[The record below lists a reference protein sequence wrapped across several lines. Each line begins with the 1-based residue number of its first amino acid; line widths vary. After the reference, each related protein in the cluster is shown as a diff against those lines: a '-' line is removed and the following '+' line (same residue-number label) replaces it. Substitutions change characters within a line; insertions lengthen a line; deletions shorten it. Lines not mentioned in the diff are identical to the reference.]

1 MLEQVRAELVA
12 TKRQLQQHVLQQ
24 MQDIAQRR
32 AAAMEQH
39 RLDYE
44 REEHQ
49 FDRNTGDGEDEIDA
63 GKQ

>member
-1 MLEQVRAELVA
+1 MEEACD
-12 TKRQLQQHVLQQ
+12 VLQQ

-44 REEHQ
+44 SEEHQ

>member
-1 MLEQVRAELVA
+1 MSEFVSPKKMEACDA
-12 TKRQLQQHVLQQ
+12 LQQ

-44 REEHQ
+44 SEEHQ